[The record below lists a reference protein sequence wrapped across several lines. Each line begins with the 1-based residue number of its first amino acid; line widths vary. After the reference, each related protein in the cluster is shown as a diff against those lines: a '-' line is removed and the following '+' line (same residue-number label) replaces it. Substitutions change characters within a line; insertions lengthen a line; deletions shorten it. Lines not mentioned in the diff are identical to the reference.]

1 MINNKLSGRS
11 TGAGNAEQAPPTAH
25 GTHLRSFGSNSSG
38 LGCIYSIHCIHVCT
52 CMQTYIHLNIGLT
65 REAVAKAKLAGQL
78 TIAEDKLKMLDDVVA
93 CKDSLLQECRG
104 LRSVSIYMYIS
115 MYICTHMYIH
125 TCICAC
131 ACTRARA
138 HTHTHT
144 HTHTHDKGC
153 DGDEFLTARH
163 A

>member
-1 MINNKLSGRS
+1 
-11 TGAGNAEQAPPTAH
+11 
-25 GTHLRSFGSNSSG
+25 
-38 LGCIYSIHCIHVCT
+38 
-52 CMQTYIHLNIGLT
+52 MQTYIHLNIGLT

-138 HTHTHT
+138 RAHTHTHT
-144 HTHTHDKGC
+144 HRSRLFKTQ
-153 DGDEFLTARH
+153 H
-163 A
+163 ALDDYVRAHAQVHMSREKDTS